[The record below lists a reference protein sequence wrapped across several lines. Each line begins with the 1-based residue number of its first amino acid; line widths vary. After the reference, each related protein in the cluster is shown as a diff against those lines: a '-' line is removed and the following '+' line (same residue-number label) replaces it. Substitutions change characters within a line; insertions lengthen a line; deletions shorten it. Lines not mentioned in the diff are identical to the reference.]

1 MTAEAMAGDRE
12 KCLRAGMDDYLVKP
26 VTLEGLAAA
35 LGRVEP
41 VASSAA
47 AIAAGTDGPI
57 DRRVLEQL
65 REDLGGVEPLRAVI
79 ATFLEKTPAILAE
92 LRDAAA
98 RADPEGMRRSAH
110 TIKGTSATLGAR
122 HLAERSAEIERLGQ
136 AGGGRESSKLVDSLE
151 AAFRTAASVLKAEHG
166 MRQDARD

>member
-1 MTAEAMAGDRE
+1 MAGDRE
-12 KCLRAGMDDYLVKP
+12 KCLRAGMDDYIIKP

-35 LGRVEP
+35 IGRVEP
-41 VASSAA
+41 AARRSAA
-47 AIAAGTDGPI
+47 AIAAVTDGPI
-57 DRRVLEQL
+57 DGRVLEQL
-65 REDLGGVEPLRAVI
+65 REDLGGIEPVRDVI

-98 RADPEGMRRSAH
+98 RADPEGVRRSAH

-166 MRQDARD
+166 MGQDARD